1 MLYLLPS
8 QEGVASLIVVETDS
22 SDDVLD
28 WDDNRLAYLILSGR
42 LLEEL
47 LGLMVMMES
56 RVVCKLEKKRK
67 SIVDLLIC

>member
-8 QEGVASLIVVETDS
+8 QESVASLIVVETDS

-56 RVVCKLEKKRK
+56 RVVCKLEKNGNQ
-67 SIVDLLIC
+67 LLNC